1 MSDIDP
7 KSFFPAQPFGD
18 ISEVTPLTGGL
29 SGDAVFVVETQAGG
43 FVLRLFKR
51 DRSQWEQGVIM
62 QALAAE
68 RGVAPQLVLVDKYR
82 SATISSKV
90 KGVPLGFAAAQPEL
104 RDAVLASLAAQIRA
118 LHQTPTAGLGP
129 RQPLRMGQQL
139 WQSQSRRPG
148 FPAWALPLGDK
159 LILIERQLAT
169 DTRLVFSHC
178 DLNPANGIW
187 DGQQVWFVDWDGAG
201 LAHPYLDAAVAANF
215 LVLSASEARRLLQAQ
230 EADAVSVEQE
240 ATFAALRA
248 LAYLIYGCVFLSLAP
263 DLTAVTFADRP
274 TTLTLSQCFE
284 RLARGELNLQSPSG
298 QALVG
303 AALLRAL
310 AAS

>member
-18 ISEVTPLTGGL
+18 VSEVKPLTDGL
-29 SGDAVFVVETQAGG
+29 SGDAVYAVETQAGG

-51 DRSQWEQGVIM
+51 ERKHWEQGVIM

-68 RGVAPQLVLVDKYR
+68 RGVAPELVLVDKYR

-90 KGVPLGFAAAQPEL
+90 KGVPLGFAAAQPDL

-129 RQPLRMGQQL
+129 RQPLSMGQQL
-139 WQSQSRRPG
+139 WQSQSQRPG
-148 FPAWALPLGDK
+148 FPAWALSLGDK
-159 LILIERQLAT
+159 LVLIEQQLAT

-178 DLNPANGIW
+178 DLNPGNGIW

-201 LAHPYLDAAVAANF
+201 LAHPYLDTAVAANF
-215 LVLSASEARRLLQAQ
+215 LALSVSEGKSLLQAQ
-230 EADAVSVEQE
+230 EADALSAEQE
-240 ATFAALRA
+240 ATFVALRA

-263 DLTAVTFADRP
+263 DLTAVTFAER
-274 TTLTLSQCFE
+274 TSTLTLSQCFA

-298 QALVG
+298 QAMVG
-303 AALLRAL
+303 AALFRA
-310 AAS
+310 